1 MSFDLP
7 SDPGPGPNLQ
17 GSTKASPSQGFDWD
31 RDYDE
36 LLAKVSASS
45 TRIGA
50 TTTTAS
56 VKPVRARLRASGIAI
71 PIVLC
76 SLLLSVLAVVEIGP
90 TMLPTLARV
99 EPAIGLR
106 ILPPSSVAVLPP
118 QLQVYDHAQYQRFT
132 QGLRRMSAKDLLG
145 YETRLRHDLAAAS
158 MFMAPY
164 HLDALFV
171 LEAELVRRDLSPPR

>member
-17 GSTKASPSQGFDWD
+17 GSTKASPRQGFDWD

-56 VKPVRARLRASGIAI
+56 VKPVRARLRASGIAM

-76 SLLLSVLAVVEIGP
+76 SLLLSALAVVEIGP

-171 LEAELVRRDLSPPR
+171 LEAELVRRNLSPPR